1 MSGVQRLGVLGG
13 TFDPLHLGHF
23 RAAEST
29 REAMALDRILFVPAR
44 IPPHKARPGITAA
57 EDRFRMIQA
66 AVENEPA
73 FDVSRVEVDRDGP
86 SFTVDTLAEIQRTS
100 SAAEIFFITGI
111 DSFREIQTWKRW
123 EEMLETYSFIV
134 HGRPG
139 YGLAGAREAVPEN
152 MRSMLVTL
160 RDRAERPSSYG
171 PAIYLIQ
178 AATLNISSTEIRAM
192 VRAGRSIR
200 YLVPSEVEAYI
211 SKHHLYREGA

>member
-1 MSGVQRLGVLGG
+1 MSAHQRLGVLGG

-29 REAMALDRILFVPAR
+29 QEAMALDRILFVPAR
-44 IPPHKARPGITAA
+44 MPPHKARPGITAA

-66 AVENEPA
+66 AVDNEPA

-86 SFTVDTLAEIQRTS
+86 SFTVDTLAEIKRTS

-123 EEMLETYSFIV
+123 EEMLESFSFIV

-139 YGLAGAREAVPEN
+139 YGLAAAHEAVPEP

-160 RDRAERPSSYG
+160 RDGAEPPSGYG

-178 AATLNISSTEIRAM
+178 AVTLNISSTEIRAM
-192 VRAGRSIR
+192 VRAGRSVR
-200 YLVPSEVEAYI
+200 YLVPPEVEAYI
-211 SKHHLYREGA
+211 SKYHLYKEGA